1 MMVNIPTTNGKRPQE
16 TSAARA
22 RGVARPRCQGRPG
35 ECGPAG
41 QSGRGD
47 RPAAHA
53 GDDQGDEG
61 RAEDERRGP
70 QVRRVVDRR
79 VRAERC
85 RVEAARDIP
94 AEEERQHGE
103 VGRQRRELGQEHGA
117 REAGEAEAQ
126 QAVDQ
131 QVGEVADRQQQRAG
145 VGDEGAD
152 EQVGQGLEAQP
163 HGQGVDDRGE
173 DEHGHVE
180 REEGGD
186 RGPEEE
192 EAGVE
197 PAPRAALGR
206 RSQDHHAQQEEEHP
220 RHLAHHRQQIAG
232 GGEAGQEHRC
242 GAEGRRPALA
252 EAARPGDDRRHR
264 RGQARRGR
272 DHREHAYLLPSS
284 CAAHDRTRGRRAPAR
299 RPRLSYPPARRR
311 ANGCEYR

>member
-1 MMVNIPTTNGKRPQE
+1 MVNIPTTNGKRPQE

-47 RPAAHA
+47 RPAAPA

-163 HGQGVDDRGE
+163 HGQGMDDRGE

-206 RSQDHHAQQEEEHP
+206 RSQQTSPHDVGSC
-220 RHLAHHRQQIAG
+220 RHSMIRVRLFLSNGAH
-232 GGEAGQEHRC
+232 C
-242 GAEGRRPALA
+242 W
-252 EAARPGDDRRHR
+252 
-264 RGQARRGR
+264 
-272 DHREHAYLLPSS
+272 PSVM
-284 CAAHDRTRGRRAPAR
+284 T
-299 RPRLSYPPARRR
+299 LRRR
-311 ANGCEYR
+311 TAGATDPPMPTHTTSGGRSANVGKTHDVGHILIPIVARKPPVLAGSRAR